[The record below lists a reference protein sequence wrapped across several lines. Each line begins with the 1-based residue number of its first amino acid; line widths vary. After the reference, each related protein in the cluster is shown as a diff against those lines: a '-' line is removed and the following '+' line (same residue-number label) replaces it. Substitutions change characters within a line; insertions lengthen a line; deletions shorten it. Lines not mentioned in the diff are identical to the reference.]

1 MRRDQIPLKNP
12 TRVLYSH
19 QFNPIY
25 DPTMKYLVVHT
36 SLLMCLFLVSCASQ
50 RVRAQDSK
58 PEFKVSVKNS
68 DDKIA
73 ILDED
78 SQTVIDIHSDF
89 GIGSASFELVSG
101 SMPDALLLR
110 LHLKGLEDFQLISS
124 QTTIAASISS
134 GQVFN
139 INSQRVIESNA
150 GYPIL
155 SIHPLWLNIE
165 IVSEN
170 REIPLEEGYFEI
182 TLPREFIRKAG
193 SSFEVQWI
201 DFYR

>member
-1 MRRDQIPLKNP
+1 
-12 TRVLYSH
+12 
-19 QFNPIY
+19 
-25 DPTMKYLVVHT
+25 MKYLPVHT
-36 SLLMCLFLVSCASQ
+36 SLLICLFLISCASQ
-50 RVRAQDSK
+50 NVNAQDSK
-58 PEFKVSVKNS
+58 PEFRVTAKNV
-68 DDKIA
+68 DDRITV
-73 ILDED
+73 LDED
-78 SQTVIDIHSDF
+78 SQTVIEIHSDF

-101 SMPDALLLR
+101 SMPDTLLLR

-124 QTTIAASISS
+124 QSTVAASISS

-155 SIHPLWLNIE
+155 SIHPLWLKIE

-170 REIPLEEGYFEI
+170 REIPLKEGYFEI

-193 SSFEVQWI
+193 NSLEVQWI

>member
-1 MRRDQIPLKNP
+1 
-12 TRVLYSH
+12 
-19 QFNPIY
+19 
-25 DPTMKYLVVHT
+25 MKYLVIHT
-36 SLLMCLFLVSCASQ
+36 SLLMCLFLNSCASQ
-50 RVRAQDSK
+50 PVNAQDSK
-58 PEFKVSVKNS
+58 PEFKVTAKNA
-68 DDKIA
+68 DDAIA

-101 SMPDALLLR
+101 SMPDTLLLR

-124 QTTIAASISS
+124 QATVAASLSS

-139 INSQRVIESNA
+139 LISQRVVETNA
-150 GYPIL
+150 EYSIL

-170 REIPLEEGYFEI
+170 RKIPLEEGYFEI
-182 TLPREFIRKAG
+182 TLPREFIRNAG
-193 SSFEVQWI
+193 NSFEVKWI